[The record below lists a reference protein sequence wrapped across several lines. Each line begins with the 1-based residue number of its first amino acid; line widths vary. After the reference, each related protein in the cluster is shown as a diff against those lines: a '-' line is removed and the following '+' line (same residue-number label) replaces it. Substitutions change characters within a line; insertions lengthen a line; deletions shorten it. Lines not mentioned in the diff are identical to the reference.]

1 MRLAIIATLVATPA
15 ALVRPQQRAPSLT
28 TWWGRAAEQ
37 QRRAAPEH
45 FDAVVVG
52 SGIGGLSAASVL
64 SSFGRKVLV
73 VEAHDHA
80 GGCAHEYEVDGFR
93 FENGPSLYAGLSPAA
108 SPNPLKHVFQIIGEE
123 PSWITYDRWGTAFP
137 EGTFAAAVG
146 GEDFRERILPTYGG
160 PGAADQFERLM
171 KRVEPLG
178 EAIFGVPAAAVREDA
193 FAAVTLGR
201 YLPQM
206 TKLLLV
212 GPAPALSKPFSE
224 VLDAEGVTDPFLRN
238 WLDMI
243 CFLLQGATTDEA
255 PTTLMAYMLSDFYKD
270 GVLLD
275 FPRGGTKSI
284 VDALIRGVTKHGGE
298 VRLKSPVAS
307 VSVKDGAAAGVVLED
322 GTAVAAD
329 VVVSNADLWTTRKLV
344 ASTAHAP
351 LLEYLDGQAARVT
364 RCESFLHLHVGIDA
378 AGLPSEP
385 SEAFPAQWAALDDW
399 DAGVGAPRNLVL
411 VSVASLLDA
420 SLAPDGCHAIHAYV
434 PATEPFEDWEAFAE
448 SGGYQSKAYRAAKEE
463 AVEVLWKAIE
473 RYIPDVRDRVKIAL
487 PATPLTHRRF
497 NRRDRGTYGA
507 YLPASTGEQLM
518 GHATPL
524 DNFYVCGDSTFP
536 GIGMP
541 AVAASGMITAAS
553 ILSPREHWAMLDRIK
568 N

>member
-1 MRLAIIATLVATPA
+1 
-15 ALVRPQQRAPSLT
+15 
-28 TWWGRAAEQ
+28 
-37 QRRAAPEH
+37 
-45 FDAVVVG
+45 
-52 SGIGGLSAASVL
+52 
-64 SSFGRKVLV
+64 
-73 VEAHDHA
+73 
-80 GGCAHEYEVDGFR
+80 
-93 FENGPSLYAGLSPAA
+93 
-108 SPNPLKHVFQIIGEE
+108 
-123 PSWITYDRWGTAFP
+123 
-137 EGTFAAAVG
+137 
-146 GEDFRERILPTYGG
+146 
-160 PGAADQFERLM
+160 
-171 KRVEPLG
+171 
-178 EAIFGVPAAAVREDA
+178 
-193 FAAVTLGR
+193 
-201 YLPQM
+201 
-206 TKLLLV
+206 
-212 GPAPALSKPFSE
+212 
-224 VLDAEGVTDPFLRN
+224 
-238 WLDMI
+238 MI

-275 FPRGGTKSI
+275 FPGRTKSI

-351 LLEYLDGQAARVT
+351 LLEYLDGQAAR
-364 RCESFLHLHVGIDA
+364 
-378 AGLPSEP
+378 
-385 SEAFPAQWAALDDW
+385 WAALDDW

-434 PATEPFEDWEAFAE
+434 PGDGALRGLGGVRE

-473 RYIPDVRDRVKIAL
+473 RHPGPHGPRDA
-487 PATPLTHRRF
+487 
-497 NRRDRGTYGA
+497 
-507 YLPASTGEQLM
+507 
-518 GHATPL
+518 L

-541 AVAASGMITAAS
+541 AVAAGMITAAS
-553 ILSPREHWAMLDRIK
+553 IPAP
-568 N
+568 

>member
-80 GGCAHEYEVDGFR
+80 GGSSPGRGHFR
-93 FENGPSLYAGLSPAA
+93 RA
-108 SPNPLKHVFQIIGEE
+108 
-123 PSWITYDRWGTAFP
+123 R
-137 EGTFAAAVG
+137 G
-146 GEDFRERILPTYGG
+146 GRAR
-160 PGAADQFERLM
+160 
-171 KRVEPLG
+171 
-178 EAIFGVPAAAVREDA
+178 DA

-275 FPRGGTKSI
+275 FPAAARRASW
-284 VDALIRGVTKHGGE
+284 ALIRGVTKHGGE
-298 VRLKSPVAS
+298 VRLKSPVR
-307 VSVKDGAAAGVVLED
+307 AA
-322 GTAVAAD
+322 
-329 VVVSNADLWTTRKLV
+329 
-344 ASTAHAP
+344 
-351 LLEYLDGQAARVT
+351 
-364 RCESFLHLHVGIDA
+364 
-378 AGLPSEP
+378 
-385 SEAFPAQWAALDDW
+385 
-399 DAGVGAPRNLVL
+399 
-411 VSVASLLDA
+411 
-420 SLAPDGCHAIHAYV
+420 
-434 PATEPFEDWEAFAE
+434 EPFEDWEAFAE
-448 SGGYQSKAYRAAKEE
+448 RRLPVKAYRAAKEE

-553 ILSPREHWAMLDRIK
+553 ILSPRERAMLDRIK
-568 N
+568 GRASSQGALEQGASSQGARPPSNSCCFACFWLSLIFSRAAAKALQRFLWPSLHPFLWQVEEQ